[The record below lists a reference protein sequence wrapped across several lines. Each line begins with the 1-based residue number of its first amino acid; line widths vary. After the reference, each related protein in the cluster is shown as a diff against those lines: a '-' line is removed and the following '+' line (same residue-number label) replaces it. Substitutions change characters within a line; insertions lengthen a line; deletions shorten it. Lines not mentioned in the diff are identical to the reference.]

1 MRMSTGNSSF
11 KAWTRRLGIVAL
23 LGIPTLLIISVGFA
37 IYMAIVASQRTLTSL
52 EVVLFQL
59 VVLGVGLS
67 GSFWLGRVSA
77 AESARDVIRPH
88 ARSALRTILSLRDSL
103 VRLSGRIEDFKA
115 QTPDS
120 RLDVIQSIIDE
131 QIPMGRSAAEDWR
144 DIVPDEVD
152 DVIEGWIKD
161 KEV

>member
-1 MRMSTGNSSF
+1 M
-11 KAWTRRLGIVAL
+11 W
-23 LGIPTLLIISVGFA
+23 SV
-37 IYMAIVASQRTLTSL
+37 
-52 EVVLFQL
+52 
-59 VVLGVGLS
+59 
-67 GSFWLGRVSA
+67 
-77 AESARDVIRPH
+77 PH

>member
-1 MRMSTGNSSF
+1 M
-11 KAWTRRLGIVAL
+11 
-23 LGIPTLLIISVGFA
+23 
-37 IYMAIVASQRTLTSL
+37 
-52 EVVLFQL
+52 
-59 VVLGVGLS
+59 
-67 GSFWLGRVSA
+67 
-77 AESARDVIRPH
+77 
-88 ARSALRTILSLRDSL
+88 
-103 VRLSGRIEDFKA
+103 SGRIEDFKA

-131 QIPMGRSAAEDWR
+131 QIPMGRSAVEDWR